1 MEFNRQSSNQHI
13 GTKMIFKG
21 YRKNGRQYN
30 YNLHNICKSK
40 KFKLGTFAQS
50 VTASFGLANPF
61 SPISSKANAKQ
72 LSLELH

>member
-1 MEFNRQSSNQHI
+1 MEGSYKH
-13 GTKMIFKG
+13 
-21 YRKNGRQYN
+21 
-30 YNLHNICKSK
+30 NLHNICKSK

>member
-1 MEFNRQSSNQHI
+1 MGGSTTTI
-13 GTKMIFKG
+13 YII
-21 YRKNGRQYN
+21 YV
-30 YNLHNICKSK
+30 KSK

-50 VTASFGLANPF
+50 VTASFGPANPF